1 MDLVFLLVITA
12 SRIFP
17 AAVAA
22 ADDVAVVECPES
34 EDGQAVY
41 LPHPTDCRKFY
52 GCQNHIPVLMECPP
66 SLYFDPTINVCNYP
80 ELVDCKQPNS
90 TTTTK
95 SPTSSTTGLPVT
107 TTTTD
112 DIININST
120 TMEPIYNT
128 TTAFPATTTT
138 KSPTSTTT
146 GLPVTTTTT
155 DYIININSTTMKPI
169 YNTIFEALETNTTHY
184 VNHNQTTTTSEGRFN
199 TTTLQPTYNTTTM
212 DTTTEEPSF
221 NTTTMEAT
229 TMEPTDNTTT
239 TTTDTS
245 PAIQC
250 PESTDGYPVYV
261 AHPTDCTKFYECHDE
276 EPILMECAPPL
287 YFDPRID
294 VCNYPELVDCK
305 MP

>member
-52 GCQNHIPVLMECPP
+52 GCQNHIPMLMECPP

-80 ELVDCKQPNS
+80 ELVDCKQPTS
-90 TTTTK
+90 TTKKSPTSTTTALPATTTTK
-95 SPTSSTTGLPVT
+95 LPTNTTNLPVSTTS
-107 TTTTD
+107 TD

-120 TMEPIYNT
+120 TIE
-128 TTAFPATTTT
+128 
-138 KSPTSTTT
+138 
-146 GLPVTTTTT
+146 L
-155 DYIININSTTMKPI
+155 INKMH
-169 YNTIFEALETNTTHY
+169 LEEIATNTTHS
-184 VNHNQTTTTSEGRFN
+184 VNQTTATAEPSFN
-199 TTTLQPTYNTTTM
+199 TTTWEPTYNTTTM
-212 DTTTEEPSF
+212 DTTTTEEPSF
-221 NTTTMEAT
+221 NTTTME
-229 TMEPTDNTTT
+229 PTDNTTT
-239 TTTDTS
+239 TEPITTSSTS

-250 PESTDGYPVYV
+250 PESTDGFPVYV

-287 YFDPRID
+287 YFDPKID

-305 MP
+305 MS

>member
-80 ELVDCKQPNS
+80 ELVDCKQPTS
-90 TTTTK
+90 TTK
-95 SPTSSTTGLPVT
+95 
-107 TTTTD
+107 
-112 DIININST
+112 
-120 TMEPIYNT
+120 
-128 TTAFPATTTT
+128 

-146 GLPVTTTTT
+146 ALPATTTT
-155 DYIININSTTMKPI
+155 KLP
-169 YNTIFEALETNTTHY
+169 TNTTALPVSTTSTDDMHLEEIANNTTHS
-184 VNHNQTTTTSEGRFN
+184 VNQTTATAEPSSN
-199 TTTLQPTYNTTTM
+199 TTTWEPTYNTTTM
-212 DTTTEEPSF
+212 DTTTTEEPSF
-221 NTTTMEAT
+221 NTTMMETT
-229 TMEPTDNTTT
+229 TMEPADNTTT
-239 TTTDTS
+239 TEPITTTSTS

-250 PESTDGYPVYV
+250 PESTDGFPVYV

>member
-80 ELVDCKQPNS
+80 ELVDCKQPTS
-90 TTTTK
+90 TTKKSPTSTTTALPATTTTK
-95 SPTSSTTGLPVT
+95 LPTNTTALPVSTTS
-107 TTTTD
+107 TD

-120 TMEPIYNT
+120 TIE
-128 TTAFPATTTT
+128 
-138 KSPTSTTT
+138 
-146 GLPVTTTTT
+146 L
-155 DYIININSTTMKPI
+155 INKMH
-169 YNTIFEALETNTTHY
+169 LEEIATNTTHS
-184 VNHNQTTTTSEGRFN
+184 VNQTTATAEPSFN
-199 TTTLQPTYNTTTM
+199 TTTWEPTYNTTTM
-212 DTTTEEPSF
+212 DTTTTEEPSF
-221 NTTTMEAT
+221 NTTTMETT

-239 TTTDTS
+239 TEPITTSSTS

-250 PESTDGYPVYV
+250 PESTDGFPVYV

>member
-80 ELVDCKQPNS
+80 ELVDCKQPTS
-90 TTTTK
+90 TTKKSPTSTTTALPATTTTK
-95 SPTSSTTGLPVT
+95 LPTNTTALPVSTTS
-107 TTTTD
+107 TD

-120 TMEPIYNT
+120 TIE
-128 TTAFPATTTT
+128 
-138 KSPTSTTT
+138 
-146 GLPVTTTTT
+146 L
-155 DYIININSTTMKPI
+155 INKMH
-169 YNTIFEALETNTTHY
+169 LEEIATNTTHS
-184 VNHNQTTTTSEGRFN
+184 VNQTTATAEPSFN
-199 TTTLQPTYNTTTM
+199 TTTWEPTYNTTTM
-212 DTTTEEPSF
+212 DTTTTEEPSF
-221 NTTTMEAT
+221 NTTTME
-229 TMEPTDNTTT
+229 PTDNTTT
-239 TTTDTS
+239 TEPITTSSTS

-250 PESTDGYPVYV
+250 PESTDGFPVYV

>member
-80 ELVDCKQPNS
+80 ELVDCKQPTS
-90 TTTTK
+90 TTK
-95 SPTSSTTGLPVT
+95 
-107 TTTTD
+107 
-112 DIININST
+112 
-120 TMEPIYNT
+120 
-128 TTAFPATTTT
+128 

-146 GLPVTTTTT
+146 ALPATTTT
-155 DYIININSTTMKPI
+155 KLP
-169 YNTIFEALETNTTHY
+169 TNTTALPVSTTSTDDMHLEEIANNTTHS
-184 VNHNQTTTTSEGRFN
+184 VNQTTATAEPSSN
-199 TTTLQPTYNTTTM
+199 TTTWEPTYNTTTM
-212 DTTTEEPSF
+212 DTTTTEEPSF
-221 NTTTMEAT
+221 NTTTME
-229 TMEPTDNTTT
+229 PTDNTTT
-239 TTTDTS
+239 TYPITTSTS

-250 PESTDGYPVYV
+250 PESTDGFPVYV

>member
-17 AAVAA
+17 AAVAV

-52 GCQNHIPVLMECPP
+52 GCQNHIPKLMECPP

-80 ELVDCKQPNS
+80 ELVDCKQPTS
-90 TTTTK
+90 TTKKSPTSTTTALPATTTTK
-95 SPTSSTTGLPVT
+95 LPTNTTALPVSTTS
-107 TTTTD
+107 TD

-120 TMEPIYNT
+120 TIELINKMHLEEIATNTTHSVNQTTATAEPSFNTTTWEPIYNT
-128 TTAFPATTTT
+128 TT
-138 KSPTSTTT
+138 
-146 GLPVTTTTT
+146 
-155 DYIININSTTMKPI
+155 
-169 YNTIFEALETNTTHY
+169 
-184 VNHNQTTTTSEGRFN
+184 
-199 TTTLQPTYNTTTM
+199 M
-212 DTTTEEPSF
+212 DTTTTEEPSF
-221 NTTTMEAT
+221 NTTTME
-229 TMEPTDNTTT
+229 PTDNTTT
-239 TTTDTS
+239 TEPITISSTS

-250 PESTDGYPVYV
+250 PESTDGFPVYV

-287 YFDPRID
+287 YFDPKID

-305 MP
+305 MS

>member
-17 AAVAA
+17 AAAVAA

-66 SLYFDPTINVCNYP
+66 SLYFDPTINVCNFP
-80 ELVDCKQPNS
+80 EMVDCKQPTS
-90 TTTTK
+90 TTKK
-95 SPTSSTTGLPVT
+95 SPTSTTTKLPTNTTALPVSTTS
-107 TTTTD
+107 TD

-120 TMEPIYNT
+120 TIE
-128 TTAFPATTTT
+128 
-138 KSPTSTTT
+138 
-146 GLPVTTTTT
+146 L
-155 DYIININSTTMKPI
+155 INKMH
-169 YNTIFEALETNTTHY
+169 LEEIATNTTHS
-184 VNHNQTTTTSEGRFN
+184 VNQTTATAEPSFN
-199 TTTLQPTYNTTTM
+199 TTTWEPTYNTTTM
-212 DTTTEEPSF
+212 DTTTTEEPSF

-229 TMEPTDNTTT
+229 TMEPTDNP
-239 TTTDTS
+239 TTTDDPITTSTS
-245 PAIQC
+245 PVIQC
-250 PESTDGYPVYV
+250 PESTDGFPVYV

-294 VCNYPELVDCK
+294 VCNYQELVDCK

>member
-52 GCQNHIPVLMECPP
+52 GCQNAIPVLMECPP

-80 ELVDCKQPNS
+80 ELVDCKQPTS
-90 TTTTK
+90 TTKKSPTSTTTALPATTTTK
-95 SPTSSTTGLPVT
+95 LPTNTTALPVSTTS
-107 TTTTD
+107 TD

-120 TMEPIYNT
+120 TIELINKMHLEEIATNTTHSVNQTTATAEPSFNTTTWEPIYNT
-128 TTAFPATTTT
+128 TT
-138 KSPTSTTT
+138 
-146 GLPVTTTTT
+146 
-155 DYIININSTTMKPI
+155 
-169 YNTIFEALETNTTHY
+169 
-184 VNHNQTTTTSEGRFN
+184 
-199 TTTLQPTYNTTTM
+199 M
-212 DTTTEEPSF
+212 DTTTTEEPSF
-221 NTTTMEAT
+221 NTTMMETT

-239 TTTDTS
+239 TEPITTSSTS

-250 PESTDGYPVYV
+250 PESTDGFPVYV

-287 YFDPRID
+287 YFDPKID

-305 MP
+305 MS

>member
-52 GCQNHIPVLMECPP
+52 GCQNHIPMLMECPP

-80 ELVDCKQPNS
+80 ELVDCKQPTS
-90 TTTTK
+90 TTKKSPTSTTTALPATTTTK
-95 SPTSSTTGLPVT
+95 LPTNTTNLPVSTTS
-107 TTTTD
+107 TD

-120 TMEPIYNT
+120 TIE
-128 TTAFPATTTT
+128 
-138 KSPTSTTT
+138 
-146 GLPVTTTTT
+146 L
-155 DYIININSTTMKPI
+155 INKMH
-169 YNTIFEALETNTTHY
+169 LEEIATNTTHS
-184 VNHNQTTTTSEGRFN
+184 VNQTTATAEPSFN
-199 TTTLQPTYNTTTM
+199 TTTWEPTYNTTTM
-212 DTTTEEPSF
+212 DTTTTEEPSF
-221 NTTTMEAT
+221 NTTTMETT

-239 TTTDTS
+239 TEPITTSSTS

-250 PESTDGYPVYV
+250 PESTDGFPVYV

-287 YFDPRID
+287 YFDPKID

-305 MP
+305 MS

>member
-12 SRIFP
+12 SRVFP

-22 ADDVAVVECPES
+22 ADVVVECPES

-52 GCQNHIPVLMECPP
+52 ECQNAIPVLMECPP

-80 ELVDCKQPNS
+80 ELVDCKQPTS
-90 TTTTK
+90 TTKKSPTSTTTALPATTTTK
-95 SPTSSTTGLPVT
+95 LPTNTTALPVSTTS
-107 TTTTD
+107 TD

-120 TMEPIYNT
+120 TIE
-128 TTAFPATTTT
+128 
-138 KSPTSTTT
+138 
-146 GLPVTTTTT
+146 L
-155 DYIININSTTMKPI
+155 INKMH
-169 YNTIFEALETNTTHY
+169 LEEIATNTTHSA
-184 VNHNQTTTTSEGRFN
+184 NQTTATAEPSFN
-199 TTTLQPTYNTTTM
+199 TTTWEPTYNTTTM
-212 DTTTEEPSF
+212 DTTTTEEPSF
-221 NTTTMEAT
+221 NTTTMETT

-239 TTTDTS
+239 TEPITTSSTS

-250 PESTDGYPVYV
+250 PESTDGFPVYV